1 MSNED
6 LENYISKAEAACII
20 GTTRQTVSNLV
31 RQGHFT
37 TRVVAGHVL
46 VLRSEVEKYVSRS
59 KGRPPKREVEQREPS
74 KKIQKEDSKKY
85 LSQAEAARRRGVS
98 DQAIANLI
106 RRGRLTTVKV
116 AGRIVVL
123 RSEIEGF
130 VARPKFGNP
139 PKKSTSKKASQT
151 VKPKS
156 RA

>member
-1 MSNED
+1 MNNES
-6 LENYISKAEAACII
+6 LENYISQAEAARVI
-20 GTTRQTVSNLV
+20 GTNTHTVSHLA
-31 RQGHFT
+31 RGGHFT
-37 TRVVAGHVL
+37 TKVVAGRIL
-46 VLRSEVEKYVSRS
+46 VLRSEVERYVPRP
-59 KGRPPKREVEQREPS
+59 KGRPFKKEVAQKMPS
-74 KKIQKEDSKKY
+74 KKIQKGDSKKY

-139 PKKSTSKKASQT
+139 PKKATNKKASQK
-151 VKPKS
+151 VKPKK
-156 RA
+156 

>member
-1 MSNED
+1 MNNEN

-46 VLRSEVEKYVSRS
+46 VLRSEVEKYVSRP
-59 KGRPPKREVEQREPS
+59 KGRPPKREVAHKEPS
-74 KKIQKEDSKKY
+74 KTIHKEDSKKY
-85 LSQAEAARRRGVS
+85 LSQSEAARLRGVS
-98 DQAIANLI
+98 KQAIAALI
-106 RRGRLTTVKV
+106 QRGRVTPVEV

-139 PKKSTSKKASQT
+139 PKKAPSKKASQK
-151 VKPKS
+151 VKPKK
-156 RA
+156 